1 MNRFVIVTPMK
12 NEGPFILEWVAH
24 NLAIGAD
31 VIAIFSN
38 DCTDG
43 SDALL
48 DRLDEMGKL
57 RHFDNSSKKPA
68 PQRRDVRPEMLVR
81 VVRLDAIADKPP
93 TSLKEER

>member
-1 MNRFVIVTPMK
+1 MDRFVIVTPMK

-31 VIAIFSN
+31 EIAIFSN

-48 DRLDEMGKL
+48 DRLDARWASCGISTIP
-57 RHFDNSSKKPA
+57 RAA
-68 PQRRDVRPEMLVR
+68 PRRSAAP
-81 VVRLDAIADKPP
+81 IAGFSGW
-93 TSLKEER
+93 TSPDPRTG